1 MRIGGFF
8 YKKNAFFPYFF
19 GFFRNN
25 VIFIIKRTIIKKMIT
40 YIGYIA
46 LFLIIYPFIKK
57 GFEEVVCDITIGI
70 TYIIALI
77 IRLYYKIKKW
87 TKRITD

>member
-1 MRIGGFF
+1 
-8 YKKNAFFPYFF
+8 
-19 GFFRNN
+19 
-25 VIFIIKRTIIKKMIT
+25 MIT

-57 GFEEVVCDITIGI
+57 GFEEVVYDITIGI